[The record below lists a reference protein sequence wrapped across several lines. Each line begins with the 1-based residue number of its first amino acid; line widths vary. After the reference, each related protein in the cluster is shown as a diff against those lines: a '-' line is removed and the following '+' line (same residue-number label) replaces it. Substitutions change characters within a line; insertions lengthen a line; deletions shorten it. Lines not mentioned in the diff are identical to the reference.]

1 MTQQAAV
8 SLPRTARR
16 VIRKMPMGELQPEA
30 DRLAS
35 EALAMVQRG
44 SGSEASR
51 YLVLAA
57 LHRDELAQRPVH
69 GDAVGDECAA

>member
-1 MTQQAAV
+1 MTHQSAV
-8 SLPRTARR
+8 SLPRRARR
-16 VIRKMPMGELQPEA
+16 VIRDMAMGELQPEA

-35 EALAMVQRG
+35 EALGMVQRG

-57 LHRDELAQRPVH
+57 LHRDELAQRTVH
-69 GDAVGDECAA
+69 GDADAEECAA